1 EYDKELKGFV
11 FVLEGNSLINKMK
24 LPRTTKQTL
33 GLVQQFLTL
42 QIFVP
47 LGKDFST
54 ELLITDFDNIKRRLY
69 LSTVHKELSVTPLH
83 AKIPLSMIKRKIWC
97 NMCIDLVTF
106 TYEIFRGALFQ
117 SLDGIIISANCK
129 LRKIFTLKSKP
140 KDTAKEDGTC
150 IITPGPYEASND
162 IPPTCQ
168 LNSDVPQV
176 TQVLNMDEIQR
187 PEIKRILGN
196 RGQGNICNGKTQDVS
211 HIAFGSKI
219 LGPPPSLNRRT
230 KAKVPGKVTKTLGS
244 KTSCQIQNSGMP
256 TESIPDSERL
266 ELPVWS
272 CNDTLGQGGKRNT
285 LQTTTNEYQN
295 DLEIQT
301 QKTSVSGEADFQ
313 LTSPK
318 VPSPDE
324 NSHGRLSLKKAA
336 KPTWEMTSD
345 KWVFPGR
352 FTESFQ
358 LDNTEHFGATGSSA
372 CCNLSSVQ
380 NAFIEHHSRETPDHH
395 RNKKEVFTFLSKPRS
410 APYGK
415 SPNVSLESDV
425 FPLELEL
432 DSRGELEKTKTEDSF
447 EGTDS
452 SEEDDNSELIQG
464 TENIE
469 NSHSRQGTS
478 DSAVFKEIPLNK
490 MSHRNEYWKN
500 KEHSKYNFDEAVLSK
515 PQSATMRKT
524 ESISFQR
531 SLKPI
536 LSLSPIQ
543 SKSKSFRVIRNLSEE
558 TERYEGVSDQ
568 LERSVSK
575 TSLQKVSKGNSCLTA
590 QTCEYDRKKYQSNRL
605 SSSEVQMLA
614 SMKRQQNEELQDAG
628 ISHGLSA
635 SQIDCCSVNRCIT
648 SDDHTA
654 AWNSCFPPPVSQEH
668 HYQKE
673 MSPLSHSNPRNW
685 LNVFSPPII
694 PGSQQLGENTK
705 SSTKQGTPGGDHLS
719 AEEDKVL
726 TLLYD
731 PCLNC
736 YFDLNSGKYY
746 ELA

>member
-1 EYDKELKGFV
+1 SSKSNAQGRNPGAKWKIFGHPSAISKEYDKELKGFV

-97 NMCIDLVTF
+97 NMCIDLVAF

-140 KDTAKEDGTC
+140 KDTAKEDG
-150 IITPGPYEASND
+150 ASND

-168 LNSDVPQV
+168 LNSDVPRV

-187 PEIKRILGN
+187 PEIKLFVSTLIFFFNLNFLNLGILGN

-230 KAKVPGKVTKTLGS
+230 KAKVPGKVRAKFQQHRSLVALLAVFSKLEKPQQPSKKTAAFPGISFFFLFGNSNKTK
-244 KTSCQIQNSGMP
+244 
-256 TESIPDSERL
+256 SEISHSSQFTYL
-266 ELPVWS
+266 ELELYV
-272 CNDTLGQGGKRNT
+272 
-285 LQTTTNEYQN
+285 
-295 DLEIQT
+295 
-301 QKTSVSGEADFQ
+301 
-313 LTSPK
+313 
-318 VPSPDE
+318 
-324 NSHGRLSLKKAA
+324 
-336 KPTWEMTSD
+336 SD
-345 KWVFPGR
+345 KWVFPER

-358 LDNTEHFGATGSSA
+358 LDNTEHFGATGSST

-380 NAFIEHHSRETPDHH
+380 NASIEHHSRETPDHH
-395 RNKKEVFTFLSKPRS
+395 RHKREVFTFLSKPRS
-410 APYGK
+410 PPYGK

-432 DSRGELEKTKTEDSF
+432 DSYGELEKTKTEDSF

-452 SEEDDNSELIQG
+452 SEE
-464 TENIE
+464 
-469 NSHSRQGTS
+469 
-478 DSAVFKEIPLNK
+478 
-490 MSHRNEYWKN
+490 
-500 KEHSKYNFDEAVLSK
+500 
-515 PQSATMRKT
+515 
-524 ESISFQR
+524 
-531 SLKPI
+531 
-536 LSLSPIQ
+536 
-543 SKSKSFRVIRNLSEE
+543 
-558 TERYEGVSDQ
+558 
-568 LERSVSK
+568 
-575 TSLQKVSKGNSCLTA
+575 
-590 QTCEYDRKKYQSNRL
+590 EYDRKKYQSNRL

-654 AWNSCFPPPVSQEH
+654 AWNSCFPPVSLKPQ
-668 HYQKE
+668 Y
-673 MSPLSHSNPRNW
+673 
-685 LNVFSPPII
+685 F
-694 PGSQQLGENTK
+694 
-705 SSTKQGTPGGDHLS
+705 LS
-719 AEEDKVL
+719 AN
-726 TLLYD
+726 LLCIFL
-731 PCLNC
+731 PRILNNHVGC
-736 YFDLNSGKYY
+736 RVHHSSG
-746 ELA
+746 